1 MIAQVRAKS
10 KRFAQKRSG
19 KFVPSAERAPVR
31 LAQGGAQ
38 DGGAVRRHE
47 VARADRKPQ
56 PGGIGRDARLAKLL
70 LLAGGKQ
77 AYA

>member
-1 MIAQVRAKS
+1 MIAQTAPES

-38 DGGAVRRHE
+38 DGGAVRRQAE
-47 VARADRKPQ
+47 LLSFGSVFFLFASAFETKRKKMNKVVLEC
-56 PGGIGRDARLAKLL
+56 IK
-70 LLAGGKQ
+70 
-77 AYA
+77 